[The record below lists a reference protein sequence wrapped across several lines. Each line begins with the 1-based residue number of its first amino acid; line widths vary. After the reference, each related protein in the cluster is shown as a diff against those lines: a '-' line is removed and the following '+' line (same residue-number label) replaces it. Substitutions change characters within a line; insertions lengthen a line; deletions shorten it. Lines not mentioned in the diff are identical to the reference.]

1 VACDAWLAYVAGE
14 KDRRPSTVKDYRNT
28 VRRYLL
34 AEFGEDIL
42 LHKIDTDRVDAFRE
56 RMLAEGEL
64 SRRTIQK
71 ILVLLH
77 GILKRATRKRWI
89 AADPAEDAER
99 VTVRRT
105 GEFNVLTPEAVH
117 AVARAEPSGPRAAV
131 YVTAAFAG
139 LRMGELRALRWG
151 DVDFAKHLVHV

>member
-1 VACDAWLAYVAGE
+1 
-14 KDRRPSTVKDYRNT
+14 